1 MVVVVLVVVAVAAVA
16 TEPYFYYYY
25 YYDRSCEYHGG
36 FLMHWEDVI
45 RPMSFWYL

>member
-1 MVVVVLVVVAVAAVA
+1 MVVVLVVVVAVVE
-16 TEPYFYYYY
+16 TEPYFYYYFY
-25 YYDRSCEYHGG
+25 HLSCGYHGG

>member
-1 MVVVVLVVVAVAAVA
+1 MVLVVVAVAVGVVE

-25 YYDRSCEYHGG
+25 YFYDRLCGYHGG